1 MDFSDILI
9 KGRSSKGNIVSKYA
23 VKRIDLKEKG
33 VSTLK
38 PRKIWFDE
46 VVGRLNLDGR
56 GELLG
61 EFKGDD
67 LILIITQKGIVK
79 TIKPEITIH
88 FDEDM
93 IVLEKWNPKKPI
105 SAIYFDGAKERY
117 YVKRF
122 LVEQENKEELFI
134 SEHPKSVLELVS
146 TDWRPMV
153 ELEFTKPRGKDQK
166 PNQEVNIEDFIS
178 IKGIKALGNQLTTD
192 KIKSANVLESLPYE
206 EVEEVIEEPEKEEE
220 LKDEEGDSKK
230 TNSDDDSNDDDTE
243 QTTLF

>member
-1 MDFSDILI
+1 LI

-38 PRKIWFDE
+38 PRKIWFDD
-46 VVGRLNLDGR
+46 VVSRLNLDGR

-67 LILIITQKGIVK
+67 LILIITQKGIAK

-117 YVKRF
+117 YIKRF
-122 LVEQENKEELFI
+122 LIENENKEELFI

-146 TDWRPMV
+146 TDWRPVV
-153 ELEFTKPRGKDQK
+153 ELEFVKPRGKEQK
-166 PNQEVNIEDFIS
+166 PNQEVDVEDFIAV
-178 IKGIKALGNQLTTD
+178 KGIKALGNQLTAD
-192 KIKSANVLESLPYE
+192 KIKNTNVLESLPYE
-206 EVEEVIEEPEKEEE
+206 EVEEVIEVPKKAEVTEEE
-220 LKDEEGDSKK
+220 DVTSKK
-230 TNSDDDSNDDDTE
+230 TDSKEDLEDDDTE
-243 QTTLF
+243 QTSLF